1 MRFWGYRTPNF
12 WCVSI
17 SSNEIPYLASILGFA
32 GTREILARYSPR
44 AERPLSF
51 LSGKLGSSEVLAVMT
66 GIHLN
71 EEKHRTQYVYRTI
84 LQNPTLQHPRQTG
97 AIEVSMIEAFSSVSV
112 SLFKL
117 PILSKPQ
124 LSPLSSLP
132 AKRAFCV
139 SINNLN
145 SNAALK
151 ARSNVGP
158 ALYRAVTQS
167 PFVYSHM
174 DLENEK
180 IRFKTHNR
188 EATHQSFMNH
198 MRCFEAEATGIV
210 VINSAFNYSSEEL
223 AKPPNFVNSSL
234 FERGRRDIVVAT
246 PGRLT
251 DVLNTIP
258 AVRQNLATAKTLIM
272 DEAATL
278 LEMGFK
284 EEIDDIVRQLP
295 AKEERSTYLFSA
307 TISPKIHRI
316 AQQTMKKDTKIVDCV
331 PSGETNVH
339 AHVPQYCAYRPP

>member
-1 MRFWGYRTPNF
+1 MKGPSIKPSSLSRP
-12 WCVSI
+12 I
-17 SSNEIPYLASILGFA
+17 SSASWSLSSF
-32 GTREILARYSPR
+32 L
-44 AERPLSF
+44 LSF
-51 LSGKLGSSEVLAVMT
+51 RIAFQASYPIETSAFTAIIPPGQACFLRLHQQSQFKRCVESAVECWT
-66 GIHLN
+66 
-71 EEKHRTQYVYRTI
+71 
-84 LQNPTLQHPRQTG
+84 
-97 AIEVSMIEAFSSVSV
+97 
-112 SLFKL
+112 
-117 PILSKPQ
+117 
-124 LSPLSSLP
+124 SPLSRRHPISICLLP
-132 AKRAFCV
+132 HGKTGTGKTLAFL
-139 SINNLN
+139 I
-145 SNAALK
+145 
-151 ARSNVGP
+151 P
-158 ALYRAVTQS
+158 AIESRLR
-167 PFVYSHM
+167 

-198 MRCFEAEATGIV
+198 MS
-210 VINSAFNYSSEEL
+210 NSAFDYSSEEL
-223 AKPPNFVNSSL
+223 PKPPNFVNSSL

-258 AVRQNLATAKTLIM
+258 AVGQNLATAKTLIM

>member
-1 MRFWGYRTPNF
+1 MKGPSIKPSSLSRP
-12 WCVSI
+12 I
-17 SSNEIPYLASILGFA
+17 SSASWSLSSFV
-32 GTREILARYSPR
+32 
-44 AERPLSF
+44 LSF
-51 LSGKLGSSEVLAVMT
+51 RIAFQASYPIETSAFTAIIPPGQACFLRLHQQSQFKRCVESAV
-66 GIHLN
+66 
-71 EEKHRTQYVYRTI
+71 E
-84 LQNPTLQHPRQTG
+84 
-97 AIEVSMIEAFSSVSV
+97 S
-112 SLFKL
+112 
-117 PILSKPQ
+117 
-124 LSPLSSLP
+124 
-132 AKRAFCV
+132 
-139 SINNLN
+139 
-145 SNAALK
+145 
-151 ARSNVGP
+151 
-158 ALYRAVTQS
+158 LYRAVTQS

-198 MRCFEAEATGIV
+198 MS
-210 VINSAFNYSSEEL
+210 NSAFNYSSEEL